1 MDMTFEDRRK
11 VFIRAV
17 DLPDQVGRFM
27 VEWRDEL
34 PSTVDL
40 DAVRSDLFR
49 LLNGSADS
57 LKWPDSIIY
66 NLEDY
71 PAEYPVL
78 ASVAKQVLIMPAS
91 SMAAEM
97 KRIARDYEREG
108 GRLLSPEEV
117 ERVIA
122 ERRGAA

>member
-1 MDMTFEDRRK
+1 
-11 VFIRAV
+11 
-17 DLPDQVGRFM
+17 
-27 VEWRDEL
+27 
-34 PSTVDL
+34 
-40 DAVRSDLFR
+40 
-49 LLNGSADS
+49 
-57 LKWPDSIIY
+57 
-66 NLEDY
+66 
-71 PAEYPVL
+71 
-78 ASVAKQVLIMPAS
+78 VLIMPAS